1 MKNIRYI
8 FPNAITLMNLTL
20 GCAAITVA
28 LIGSNEYMAA
38 WLIMFA
44 AIFDLF
50 DGWVARLLDARS
62 EFGVQLDSLAD
73 MVSFGVAPSII
84 FFKWIILV
92 LTNQSRFST
101 FELTSST
108 FFEKLL
114 LLSAFLFALAAAVR
128 LARFNITPSSG
139 KIFKGLTTTASALIV
154 SSLWI
159 IIDSTESEIIRPIL
173 LNWYFVF
180 SLLII
185 LVFLMLSNIPM
196 LSLKFKGASF
206 ESNKWQYILLLATM
220 ILLVIFGLEGI
231 FFSLVFYLMLSFILA
246 FIQPANTINK

>member
-8 FPNAITLMNLTL
+8 FPNAITLLNLSL
-20 GCAAITVA
+20 GCAAITVT

-38 WLIMFA
+38 WLIILA
-44 AIFDLF
+44 AVFDLF

-101 FELTSST
+101 FELSSST
-108 FFEKLL
+108 LPEKIL

-128 LARFNITPSSG
+128 LARFNISPSTG
-139 KIFKGLTTTASALIV
+139 QLFKGLTTTASALIV

-159 IIDSTESEIIRPIL
+159 IIDSPESEIIRPLL

-180 SLLII
+180 GLLIL

-206 ESNKWQYILLLATM
+206 GNNKWQYIL
-220 ILLVIFGLEGI
+220 IFAAAIFLIIFRLEGI
-231 FFSLVFYLMLSFILA
+231 FFSLAFYLLLSFVLA
-246 FIQPANTINK
+246 YFQPALK